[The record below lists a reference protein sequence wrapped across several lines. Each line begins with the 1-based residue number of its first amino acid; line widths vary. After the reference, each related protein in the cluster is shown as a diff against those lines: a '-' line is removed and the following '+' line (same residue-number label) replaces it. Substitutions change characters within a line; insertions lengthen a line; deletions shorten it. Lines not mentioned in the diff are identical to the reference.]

1 MTRTLVVSTS
11 YPAWEGDP
19 SGHFVASEVDA
30 ALARGEQV
38 TLIVPAA
45 SAPRQVA
52 AGLRLHELPAGEA
65 FGAPGVAAR
74 LLMPGQRLR
83 RAAGV
88 LRFLVSARR
97 LIARLSR
104 AEGRFDLAALNWLIP
119 SAVPVFP
126 RGSARR
132 VEVLVHGGDA
142 RLLARLPR
150 PLGRGALHLAARCAP
165 QTELR
170 TMSQAQL
177 DLLTALAGSARF
189 SSRRV
194 APCAL
199 SLGEVPSRQ
208 EARALLDVRGELLLV
223 VGRLVAS
230 KRVHVALTA
239 ASALAA
245 LRPVRVVVIG
255 DGPERQRL
263 EAAFPHVEFTG
274 TLPRDRCLTWLAA
287 ADRLLSA
294 SRDEGAPS
302 VVREARQLGV
312 SVVCCAA
319 GDLIEWAQLDP
330 GIVVVT

>member
-11 YPAWEGDP
+11 YPAFAGDP
-19 SGHFVASEVDA
+19 SGHFVASEVEA

-38 TLIVPAA
+38 TLVIPAA
-45 SAPRQVA
+45 ESPREA
-52 AGLRLHELPAGEA
+52 ALGLRLVELPANVA

-74 LLMPGQRLR
+74 LMEPGQRLK
-83 RAAGV
+83 RAVG
-88 LRFLVSARR
+88 LMRFLLGARR
-97 LIARLSR
+97 SITRLSR
-104 AEGRFDLAALNWLIP
+104 AEGPFDHAALHWLVP

-132 VEVLVHGGDA
+132 VELLVHGGDA

-150 PLGRGALHLAARCAP
+150 PLARGVIHLAATRASL
-165 QTELR
+165 TELR

-177 DLLTALAGSARF
+177 DGLARLADLSRF
-189 SSRRV
+189 TRRRV

-199 SLGEVPSRQ
+199 SLGGVPSRQ
-208 EARALLDVRGELLLV
+208 EARAALDVRGELLLV

-230 KRVHVALTA
+230 KRAHVALTA

-255 DGPERQRL
+255 DGPERARL

-274 TLPRDRCLTWLAA
+274 ALPRDRCLTWLAA
-287 ADRLLSA
+287 ADGLLSA

-312 SVVCCAA
+312 PVVSCAA
-319 GDLIEWAQLDP
+319 GDLMRWAEIDP
-330 GIVVVT
+330 GIVVVP